1 MLGFGDYLLVSVI
14 LFFVGAI
21 GVIFRRNLIYILM
34 SLEIMLNSIN
44 ITLIGL
50 ARYSKDRNPQALILF
65 ILVVAAVEVAVG
77 LGIAINLMRVKGT
90 VDVDLFKSLKG

>member
-1 MLGFGDYLLVSVI
+1 MLGFGDYLLVSLV

-21 GVIFRRNLIYILM
+21 GVLFRRNLLYILM
-34 SLEIMLNSIN
+34 SLELMLNSIN
-44 ITLIGL
+44 IAVIGL
-50 ARYSKDRNPQALILF
+50 ARYSNDSNAQVLILF

-90 VDVDLFKSLKG
+90 VDVDAFKALKG

>member
-1 MLGFGDYLLVSVI
+1 MLGFSDYLLVSVI
-14 LFFVGAI
+14 LFFVGAL

-50 ARYSKDRNPQALILF
+50 AKYSKDTNPQVLILF

-77 LGIAINLMRVKGT
+77 LGIAINLMRVKGS
-90 VDVDLFKSLKG
+90 VDVDVFKSLKG